1 MRSKGVLNLFP
12 NGILPPTAVRLGILE
27 ALFRVVPWF
36 SLSLGVFADIAL
48 LHETAACGTK
58 SAQ

>member
-12 NGILPPTAVRLGILE
+12 NGILLPTAVRLGILE

-36 SLSLGVFADIAL
+36 SLSLGVFADKAL
-48 LHETAACGTK
+48 LHVTAACGTK
-58 SAQ
+58 